1 MIGVRYIQAVKTMG
15 YISLRSG
22 KITTNDESN
31 KPNPSVKQAKIKID
45 SGNIVME
52 VLKGTFKKSM
62 IRKSGTKEKN
72 KLMIPDPIDETTK
85 EVLGR

>member
-1 MIGVRYIQAVKTMG
+1 
-15 YISLRSG
+15 
-22 KITTNDESN
+22 
-31 KPNPSVKQAKIKID
+31 
-45 SGNIVME
+45 ME
-52 VLKGTFKKSM
+52 ALKGTFEKSM